1 MVSLRQIA
9 AEEKGVARQRQV
21 LSELNSIVRD
31 IERCEKT
38 MMDLQRELGEAN
50 TKYQR
55 PRTTREDVAYLS
67 ILLACAK
74 KKLGWEQQI
83 GSLQKRTPSILE
95 QLVALLN
102 DPQAPPAAE
111 TRNQML
117 ASLQRVQA
125 AMERLQALTPS

>member
-9 AEEKGVARQRQV
+9 AEEKGLARQRQV

-38 MMDLQRELGEAN
+38 MTDLQRELAEAN
-50 TKYQR
+50 SKYQR
-55 PRTTREDVAYLS
+55 PRTTREDVAYLT
-67 ILLACAK
+67 ILLTCAK
-74 KKLGWEQQI
+74 KKLGWEKQI

-111 TRNQML
+111 TRAQML